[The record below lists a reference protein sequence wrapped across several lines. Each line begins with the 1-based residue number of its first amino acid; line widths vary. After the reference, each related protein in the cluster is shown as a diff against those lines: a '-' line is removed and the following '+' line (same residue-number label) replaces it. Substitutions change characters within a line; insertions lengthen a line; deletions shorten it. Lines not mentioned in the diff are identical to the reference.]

1 MGVSSLCCLSIALS
15 VCTTSSVLFMT
26 IKVLWLFQK
35 IKFSAR
41 CWWLMPVI
49 LANWEAEIVRIT
61 V

>member
-1 MGVSSLCCLSIALS
+1 
-15 VCTTSSVLFMT
+15 MT
-26 IKVLWLFQK
+26 IKVLWLFKK